1 MKLSNTLTNKVEEIN
16 TTDDVLKIYLCGVTV
31 YDDCH
36 IGHART
42 ILVFDVLRRF
52 LVIQNAKVIFIQNFT
67 DIDDK
72 IIAKASSEQTDAE
85 HISQIYTESYFR
97 DFDALNVMK
106 ATSYPKVTK
115 HIPDIIDFIS
125 KLIEKNKAYVGLNG
139 IYFRVRSYDGYGKLS
154 KKNKESI
161 ISGARIEVDET
172 KDDPRDFALWKFSS
186 SKPTWTSPW
195 GSGRPG
201 WHIECSVMASKYLG
215 VNIDIHGG
223 GQDLIFPHHENEI
236 AQSEG
241 LFETQFSKLWLHVG
255 MVTINSEKMTKS
267 IGNTIKIS
275 ELLKEV
281 GPNVIRLFC
290 LSSHYTKPLD
300 YTQDIINETKRR
312 WNQISNAYYELEF
325 RTRNSFIYE
334 NCKSVQGPMLT
345 ELTNYLE
352 LFEEYLNNDLNF
364 ANAMT
369 IFLKFVTRINNFF
382 SVDNPVD
389 NEFLTKTFS
398 LLKRFMF
405 ITGLR
410 IQQVSQQEIEEIEDQ
425 INKRSL
431 LRSEKNYL
439 ESDKIRLELATRFN
453 IDLIDHKG
461 FTLWKKQSINVQNK
475 HS

>member
-1 MKLSNTLTNKVEEIN
+1 MKLSNTLTNKLEEVN
-16 TTDDVLKIYLCGVTV
+16 STGDVIKIYLCGVTV

-42 ILVFDVLRRF
+42 IIVFDVLRRF
-52 LVIQNAKVIFIQNFT
+52 LEIQNAKVVFIQNFT

-72 IIAKASSEQTDAE
+72 IITKASNEHTDAE
-85 HISQIYTESYFR
+85 QISKVYTDSYFR
-97 DFDALNVMK
+97 DFNALNVMR
-106 ATSYPKVTK
+106 ATSYPKVTE

-139 IYFRVRSYDGYGKLS
+139 IYFKVKSYNGYGKLS
-154 KKNKESI
+154 KKDKESI
-161 ISGARIEVDET
+161 FSGARIEVDES

-186 SKPTWTSPW
+186 SKPTWDTPW
-195 GSGRPG
+195 GRGRPG

-241 LFETQFSKLWLHVG
+241 LFETQFSKLWMHVG
-255 MVTINSEKMTKS
+255 MVTINSEKMSKS
-267 IGNTIKIS
+267 IGNTVKIS

-290 LSSHYTKPLD
+290 ISSHYTKPLD

-312 WNQISNAYYELEF
+312 WDQISNAYYESEF

-334 NCKSVQGPMLT
+334 TCNSFPRPLLN
-345 ELTNYLE
+345 EFTNYLS
-352 LFEEYLNNDLNF
+352 LFIEYLSNDLNF
-364 ANAMT
+364 ANAIT
-369 IFLKFVTRINNFF
+369 VFLKFVTRINNFF
-382 SVDNPVD
+382 AVDNPVD
-389 NEFLTKTFS
+389 IEFLNKTFGM
-398 LLKRFMF
+398 LKKFMF

-410 IQQVSQQEIEEIEDQ
+410 IDQVSPEEIKEIDDQ
-425 INKRSL
+425 INKRNL

-439 ESDKIRLELATRFN
+439 DSDRIRLELFTRFN

-461 FTLWKKQSINVQNK
+461 FTLWKKRSTGV
-475 HS
+475 

>member
-1 MKLSNTLTNKVEEIN
+1 MKLSNTLTNKLEKIN
-16 TTDDVLKIYLCGVTV
+16 TTDDVVKIYLCGVTV

-42 ILVFDVLRRF
+42 IIVFDVLRRF
-52 LVIQNAKVIFIQNFT
+52 LEIQNAKVLFIQNFT

-72 IIAKASSEQTDAE
+72 IITKASNEHTDAE
-85 HISQIYTESYFR
+85 QISKIYTDSYFR
-97 DFDALNVMK
+97 DFSALNVMK
-106 ATSYPKVTK
+106 ATSYPKVTE

-139 IYFRVRSYDGYGKLS
+139 IYFKVKSYSGYGKLS
-154 KKNKESI
+154 KKDKESI
-161 ISGARIEVDET
+161 FSGARIEVDES

-186 SKPTWTSPW
+186 SKPTWDTPW
-195 GSGRPG
+195 GRGRPG

-241 LFETQFSKLWLHVG
+241 LFETQFSKLWMHVG
-255 MVTINSEKMTKS
+255 MVTINSEKMSKS
-267 IGNTIKIS
+267 IGNTVKIS

-290 LSSHYTKPLD
+290 ISSHYTKPLD
-300 YTQDIINETKRR
+300 YTEDVINEAKRR
-312 WNQISNAYYELEF
+312 WDQISNAYYELEF
-325 RTRNSFIYE
+325 RTRNSFIF
-334 NCKSVQGPMLT
+334 NTDNSVQQPLLN
-345 ELTNYLE
+345 EFTNYLS
-352 LFEEYLNNDLNF
+352 LFEEYLSNDLNF

-369 IFLKFVTRINNFF
+369 VFLKFVTRINNFF
-382 SVDNPVD
+382 AVDNPAD
-389 NEFLTKTFS
+389 IDFLNKTFGI
-398 LLKRFMF
+398 LKKFMS

-410 IQQVSQQEIEEIEDQ
+410 IDPVPPEEIKEINDQ
-425 INKRSL
+425 IYKRNL

-439 ESDKIRLELATRFN
+439 DSDRIRLELFTRFN

-461 FTLWKKQSINVQNK
+461 FTLWKKRSTGV
-475 HS
+475 

>member
-1 MKLSNTLTNKVEEIN
+1 MKLSNTLTNKLEEID
-16 TTDDVLKIYLCGVTV
+16 TTDDVMKIYLCGVTV

-42 ILVFDVLRRF
+42 IIVFDVLRRF
-52 LVIQNAKVIFIQNFT
+52 LEVQNAKVVFIQNFT

-72 IIAKASSEQTDAE
+72 IIAKASSEHTSPEQ
-85 HISQIYTESYFR
+85 ISQAYTDSYFR
-97 DFDALNVMK
+97 DFEALNVMK
-106 ATSYPKVTK
+106 ATSYPKVTE
-115 HIPDIIDFIS
+115 HIPDIVDFIS

-139 IYFRVRSYDGYGKLS
+139 IYFKVKSYNGYGKLS
-154 KKNKESI
+154 KKDKESI
-161 ISGARIEVDET
+161 LSGARIEVDES

-186 SKPTWTSPW
+186 SKPTWDTPW
-195 GSGRPG
+195 GRGRPG

-241 LFETQFSKLWLHVG
+241 LFETQFSKLWMHVG
-255 MVTINSEKMTKS
+255 MVTINSEKMSKS
-267 IGNTIKIS
+267 IGNTVKIS

-290 LSSHYTKPLD
+290 ISSHYTKPLD
-300 YTQDIINETKRR
+300 YTQDIINETKSR
-312 WNQISNAYYELEF
+312 WDQISNAYCELEF

-334 NCKSVQGPMLT
+334 TCNSVQQPLLN
-345 ELTNYLE
+345 ELTKYLS
-352 LFEEYLNNDLNF
+352 LFEEYLSNDLNF

-369 IFLKFVTRINNFF
+369 VFLKFVSRLNNFF
-382 SVDNPVD
+382 AVDNPVD
-389 NEFLTKTFS
+389 IRFLNNTFGM
-398 LLKRFMF
+398 LKKFMF
-405 ITGLR
+405 VTGLR
-410 IQQVSQQEIEEIEDQ
+410 IDQVSPEEIKEIDDQ
-425 INKRSL
+425 IYKRNL

-439 ESDKIRLELATRFN
+439 DSDRIRLELFTRFN

-461 FTLWKKQSINVQNK
+461 FTLWKRRSTRV
-475 HS
+475 

>member
-1 MKLSNTLTNKVEEIN
+1 MKLSNTLTNKLEEIN
-16 TTDDVLKIYLCGVTV
+16 TKDDVLKIYLCGVTV

-42 ILVFDVLRRF
+42 IIVFDVLRRF
-52 LVIQNAKVIFIQNFT
+52 LETQNAKVNFIQNFT

-72 IIAKASSEQTDAE
+72 IIAKANSEHTDAE
-85 HISQIYTESYFR
+85 QISRVYTESYFR
-97 DFDALNVMK
+97 DFDSLNVIR
-106 ATSYPKVTK
+106 ATSYPKVTE

-125 KLIEKNKAYVGLNG
+125 RLIEKNKAYVGLNG
-139 IYFRVRSYDGYGKLS
+139 IYFRVRSYDGYGNLS
-154 KKNKESI
+154 KKDKESI

-186 SKPTWTSPW
+186 SKPTWNSPW
-195 GSGRPG
+195 GRGRPG

-215 VNIDIHGG
+215 NNIDIHGG

-241 LFETQFSKLWLHVG
+241 LFETQFSKLWMHVG
-255 MVTINSEKMTKS
+255 MVTINSEKMSKS
-267 IGNTIKIS
+267 IGNTIKIA

-312 WNQISNAYYELEF
+312 WSQISNAYYELEF
-325 RTRNSFIYE
+325 RSRNSFVYE
-334 NCKSVQGPMLT
+334 NCDSVQRPLLN
-345 ELTNYLE
+345 ELNDYLG

-369 IFLKFVTRINNFF
+369 VFLKFITRINNFF
-382 SVDNPVD
+382 SVDKEVD
-389 NEFLTKTFS
+389 IEFLTKTFS
-398 LLKRFMF
+398 LLKKFMF

-410 IQQVSQQEIEEIEDQ
+410 IQQVSQQEIKEIEGQ
-425 INKRSL
+425 IYKRNL
-431 LRSEKNYL
+431 LRSKKNYL
-439 ESDKIRLELATRFN
+439 ESDKIRLDLATRFN
-453 IDLIDHKG
+453 IELIDHKG
-461 FTLWKKQSINVQNK
+461 FTLWKKRSIYVQN
-475 HS
+475 

>member
-1 MKLSNTLTNKVEEIN
+1 MKLSNTLTNKLEEIN

-31 YDDCH
+31 YDDSH

-42 ILVFDVLRRF
+42 IIVFDVLRRF
-52 LVIQNAKVIFIQNFT
+52 LEVQNTKVVFIQNFT

-72 IIAKASSEQTDAE
+72 IITKACSEHTDAE
-85 HISQIYTESYFR
+85 RISQVYTDSYFR

-106 ATSYPKVTK
+106 ATLYPKVTE
-115 HIPDIIDFIS
+115 HIPDIIDFIN

-139 IYFRVRSYDGYGKLS
+139 IYFRVKSYNGYGKLS
-154 KKNKESI
+154 KKDKESI
-161 ISGARIEVDET
+161 ISGARIEIDES

-186 SKPTWTSPW
+186 SKPTWASPW

-241 LFETQFSKLWLHVG
+241 LFETQFSKLWMHVG
-255 MVTINSEKMTKS
+255 MVTINSEKMSKS
-267 IGNTIKIS
+267 MGNTVKIS

-290 LSSHYTKPLD
+290 ISSHYTKPLD

-312 WNQISNAYYELEF
+312 WDQISNAYYELEF
-325 RTRNSFIYE
+325 RNRNSFIYE
-334 NCKSVQGPMLT
+334 TSNSAQRPLLN
-345 ELTNYLE
+345 ELTNYLS
-352 LFEEYLNNDLNF
+352 LFEEYLSNDLNF

-369 IFLKFVTRINNFF
+369 VFIKFVTRINYFF
-382 SVDNPVD
+382 AVDNPVD
-389 NEFLTKTFS
+389 IEFLNKTFG
-398 LLKRFMF
+398 LLKKFLF

-410 IQQVSQQEIEEIEDQ
+410 IHQVSPEEIEEIDDQ
-425 INKRSL
+425 IYKRNL

-439 ESDKIRLELATRFN
+439 DSDKIRLELVTRFN

-461 FTLWKKQSINVQNK
+461 FTLWKKRSIESK
-475 HS
+475 DK